1 MAVAERRAFRRPI
14 GVGRRG
20 SAKVTLSDVATL
32 AGVSVTTASFVL
44 SGRRDMR
51 ISEGTQER
59 VHQAARELS
68 YVPRNPMGASLPVR
82 APSIGFISDTVGT
95 EPFAGELIRGCVT
108 AATEH
113 GHSLLMTET
122 EGLRTLEV
130 SESRELVDRGVGQF
144 LYASMAMRVT
154 TLPPNLRGKPVFM
167 LNCIDRRR
175 SVPSVIPDDLA
186 AGRRAAAELVDA
198 GHGDRIML
206 VGEVAT
212 MVYPGRQRLDGIQQ
226 MLAESGHALLGHLS
240 CRWWPQDARTAVL
253 RRLGHPTAERPTAM
267 IALNDRVAMG
277 STRRP
282 SRSGWR
288 SHRTC
293 PWCHSTTRTSRASS
307 TRACPAWPSRTT
319 RWAAGP
325 STSCSTAPPTTASSG
340 GPEDWPGSSILG

>member
-1 MAVAERRAFRRPI
+1 
-14 GVGRRG
+14 VGRRG
-20 SAKVTLSDVATL
+20 SSKVTLSDVATL

-68 YVPRNPMGASLPVR
+68 YVPRNSGSSLPVR

-108 AATEH
+108 AATER

-144 LYASMAMRVT
+144 LFASMAMRVT
-154 TLPPNLRGKPVFM
+154 TLPPSLRGKPAVM

-175 SVPSVIPDDLA
+175 SVPSVAPDDLT
-186 AGRRAAAELVDA
+186 AGRRAAAELMAA
-198 GHGDRIML
+198 GHGDRILL
-206 VGEVAT
+206 VGEVPNS
-212 MVYPGRQRLDGIQQ
+212 VYPGRQRLDGVQQ
-226 MLAESGHALLGHLS
+226 QLAESGQALLAHLS
-240 CRWWPQDARTAVL
+240 CRWWPQDARTAML
-253 RRLGHPTAERPTAM
+253 RRLGHPTAERPTAV

-277 STRRP
+277 VYQAAQQVGLTIPQDLSVVSFDDSDVARWLNPGLSSLAIPHYEMGRRAVDMLLDGPTDNRIELLPMPFRSRDSVTRP
-282 SRSGWR
+282 
-288 SHRTC
+288 
-293 PWCHSTTRTSRASS
+293 
-307 TRACPAWPSRTT
+307 
-319 RWAAGP
+319 WAARGRRR
-325 STSCSTAPPTTASSG
+325 A
-340 GPEDWPGSSILG
+340 

>member
-1 MAVAERRAFRRPI
+1 MVRQR
-14 GVGRRG
+14 
-20 SAKVTLSDVATL
+20 SAKVTLSDVAVR

-68 YVPRNPMGASLPVR
+68 YVRRNPAGASLPVR

-154 TLPPNLRGKPVFM
+154 TLPPNLRDKPTVM

-175 SVPSVIPDDLA
+175 MVPSVVPDDRT
-186 AGRRAAAELVDA
+186 AGREAAAELVSA
-198 GHGDRIML
+198 GHGDRIL
-206 VGEVAT
+206 VVGEVPAE
-212 MVYPGRQRLDGIQQ
+212 VYPGRQRLEGIHEA
-226 MLAESGHALLGHLS
+226 LGEAGLTLLGHLS
-240 CRWWPQDARTAVL
+240 CRWWPQDARKAML
-253 RRLGHPTAERPTAM
+253 RRLGHPTAAHPTAV
-267 IALNDRVAMG
+267 IAMNDRVAMG
-277 STRRP
+277 VYQAAQQIGLSIPGDLSVVSFDDSDVARWLHPGLSSLAIPHYEMGRRAVELLLDGADGNRIETLP
-282 SRSGWR
+282 MPYRPRESVAR
-288 SHRTC
+288 
-293 PWCHSTTRTSRASS
+293 PASS
-307 TRACPAWPSRTT
+307 RRRQRA
-319 RWAAGP
+319 
-325 STSCSTAPPTTASSG
+325 
-340 GPEDWPGSSILG
+340 

>member
-154 TLPPNLRGKPVFM
+154 TLPPNLRGKPVVM

-175 SVPSVIPDDLA
+175 SVPSVVPDDLA

-198 GHGDRIML
+198 
-206 VGEVAT
+206 A
-212 MVYPGRQRLDGIQQ
+212 MVT
-226 MLAESGHALLGHLS
+226 AS
-240 CRWWPQDARTAVL
+240 CSSARW
-253 RRLGHPTAERPTAM
+253 RP
-267 IALNDRVAMG
+267 
-277 STRRP
+277 
-282 SRSGWR
+282 W
-288 SHRTC
+288 
-293 PWCHSTTRTSRASS
+293 S
-307 TRACPAWPSRTT
+307 TRAAS
-319 RWAAGP
+319 G
-325 STSCSTAPPTTASSG
+325 STASSRCWRSRATPCSAICPVAG
-340 GPEDWPGSSILG
+340 GHRTPAPPCCAGSDTRPRSGRPR

>member
-1 MAVAERRAFRRPI
+1 M
-14 GVGRRG
+14 GRRG

-68 YVPRNPMGASLPVR
+68 YVPRNPMGASLPVQ

-108 AATEH
+108 AATER

-144 LYASMAMRVT
+144 LFASMAMRVT
-154 TLPPNLRGKPVFM
+154 ALPPNLRGKPVVM

-175 SVPSVIPDDLA
+175 SVPSVVPDDLA
-186 AGRRAAAELVDA
+186 AGRRAAAELVAA
-198 GHGDRIML
+198 GHGDRILL
-206 VGEVAT
+206 VGEVPT
-212 MVYPGRQRLDGIQQ
+212 TVYPGRQRLDGIQQ

-277 STRRP
+277 VYQAAQQVGLAIPQDLSVVSFDDSDVARWLNPGLSSLAIPHYEMGRR
-282 SRSGWR
+282 
-288 SHRTC
+288 
-293 PWCHSTTRTSRASS
+293 AV
-307 TRACPAWPSRTT
+307 
-319 RWAAGP
+319 
-325 STSCSTAPPTTASSG
+325 
-340 GPEDWPGSSILG
+340 DVLLDGSSDNRIELLPMPYRSRDSVTRPWTARGRRRA

>member
-1 MAVAERRAFRRPI
+1 
-14 GVGRRG
+14 
-20 SAKVTLSDVATL
+20 LSDVATL

-68 YVPRNPMGASLPVR
+68 YVPRNPMGASLPVQ

-108 AATEH
+108 AATER

-144 LYASMAMRVT
+144 LFASMAMRVT
-154 TLPPNLRGKPVFM
+154 ALPPNLRGKPVVM

-175 SVPSVIPDDLA
+175 SVPSVVPDDLA

-212 MVYPGRQRLDGIQQ
+212 MVYR
-226 MLAESGHALLGHLS
+226 AASGS
-240 CRWWPQDARTAVL
+240 
-253 RRLGHPTAERPTAM
+253 
-267 IALNDRVAMG
+267 
-277 STRRP
+277 
-282 SRSGWR
+282 
-288 SHRTC
+288 
-293 PWCHSTTRTSRASS
+293 
-307 TRACPAWPSRTT
+307 
-319 RWAAGP
+319 
-325 STSCSTAPPTTASSG
+325 TASSRCWRSRATPCSAICPVAG
-340 GPEDWPGSSILG
+340 GHRTPARPCCAGSDTRRRSGRPR